1 MQPIRPAAT
10 GHRASGKFVHDD
22 DLALADDVILVALEQ
37 VLGFHRRFEVVHH
50 FHLLGVYFFRA
61 IRVDQGRAQ
70 QLFDVVVTR
79 FTQRDGARAR
89 INLVIVLVQFADHFG
104 QAVVFV
110 RGLARGTRND
120 ERGARFV
127 NEDVVNFVHDRV
139 IKLALDAVFEPP
151 GHVVAQIVKAE
162 FVVRAVGDVGGV
174 HFAALD
180 YAHVIHFRCC
190 RFEFGIEDQGV
201 LFALLQRSD
210 RQAQEMIHRAH
221 QLRMEA
227 R

>member
-1 MQPIRPAAT
+1 M
-10 GHRASGKFVHDD
+10 S
-22 DLALADDVILVALEQ
+22 ALNAGI
-37 VLGFHRRFEVVHH
+37 
-50 FHLLGVYFFRA
+50 
-61 IRVDQGRAQ
+61 
-70 QLFDVVVTR
+70 
-79 FTQRDGARAR
+79 
-89 INLVIVLVQFADHFG
+89 
-104 QAVVFV
+104 
-110 RGLARGTRND
+110 
-120 ERGARFV
+120 
-127 NEDVVNFVHDRV
+127 
-139 IKLALDAVFEPP
+139 EPP
-151 GHVVAQIVKAE
+151 RHIIAQIVKAE